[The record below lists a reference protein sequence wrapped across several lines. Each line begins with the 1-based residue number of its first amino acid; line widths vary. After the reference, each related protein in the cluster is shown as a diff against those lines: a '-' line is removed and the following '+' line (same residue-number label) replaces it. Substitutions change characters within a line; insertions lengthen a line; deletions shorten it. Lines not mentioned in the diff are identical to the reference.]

1 MSIVTS
7 EMPEPIPARM
17 LNEFTYCPRL
27 FYLEYVQQEWSHN
40 TDTLEGR
47 FVHRRVDQ
55 KKGNVPAAVDLSDQV
70 KLHSRSVRV
79 GSDALGAVAQIDLIE
94 IEDGQAIPVDY
105 KRGAAPDIAEGAW
118 EPERVQVC
126 LQGLLLREN
135 GYCCDLG
142 ILYFAA
148 SQEKV
153 VVQFTDELI
162 ARTLELL
169 TQARQTADSG
179 MIPPPLVS
187 SPKCPRCS
195 LVGICLP
202 DETNLLRAISPSG
215 DRQTESSPVPLVQI
229 TPARESAAQNLTSR
243 IHPGD
248 TAEEAPVEII
258 GNSQSPRA
266 KRLAAMA
273 IRNRE
278 APRRLMPARDDR
290 LAMYVQG
297 QGYSIGLKGEVLE
310 VREKG
315 KAVNEAR
322 LLEVSQLN
330 LFGNVQISAQA
341 LRELAAR
348 DVAVLH
354 LSYGGWLTA
363 VTTPPPHKNIEL
375 RRRQF
380 QSADDEPFCLQVARA
395 MVSGKIRN
403 SRTLLRRNAREL
415 PDGVLHRLAE
425 SRRHAERATSLEQ
438 LLGIEGTAAREY
450 FSNFALMFKP
460 ESAEEAPAFDFVSR
474 NRRPPRDP
482 VNALLSFLYAM
493 LVKDMIATLIGIGFD
508 PYLGFYHQPRYG
520 RPALA
525 LDLMEEFRPLI
536 ADSVAVGMIN
546 NSEIR
551 QSDFVTRAG
560 AVALNESGRKR
571 VLEAYE
577 RRLDTVVTHP
587 QFGYALSYRRI
598 FEVQARLL
606 SRFLSREISFY
617 PAFCTR

>member
-1 MSIVTS
+1 
-7 EMPEPIPARM
+7 MPLIALDIPDQLPARM
-17 LNEFTYCPRL
+17 LNEFAYCPRL
-27 FYLEYVQQEWSHN
+27 FYLEYAQGEWAHSV
-40 TDTLEGR
+40 DTLDGR

-55 KKGNVPAAVDLSDQV
+55 QKGSVPAATDLSNQV

-79 GSDALGAVAQIDLIE
+79 GSDTLGAVAQIDLIE
-94 IEDGQAIPVDY
+94 INGQAIPVDY
-105 KRGAAPDIAEGAW
+105 KRGAAPDIVEGAW

-135 GYCCDLG
+135 GYNCDSG

-148 SQEKV
+148 SQERV
-153 VVQFTDELI
+153 IVQFTDELI

-169 TQARQTADSG
+169 AQARQTADSG

-202 DETNLLRAISPSG
+202 DETNLLRAISQPG
-215 DRQTESSPVPLVQI
+215 DCQTELSPVSLVQI
-229 TPARESAAQNLTSR
+229 TPAREAASQNPT
-243 IHPGD
+243 PGIQPFD
-248 TAEEAPVEII
+248 STEDDPLEII
-258 GNSQSPRA
+258 RNPQPS
-266 KRLAAMA
+266 

-290 LAMYVQG
+290 LAMYIQG

-348 DVAVLH
+348 DVVVLH

-380 QSADDEPFCLQVARA
+380 QSADDGQFCLELARA
-395 MVSGKIRN
+395 IVSGKIRN

-425 SRRHAERATSLEQ
+425 SRRHAERSTSLEQ

-450 FSNFALMFKP
+450 FSNFALIFKP
-460 ESAEEAPAFDFVSR
+460 ESTEEAPAFDFESR

-482 VNALLSFLYAM
+482 VNALLSFIYAM
-493 LVKDMIATLIGIGFD
+493 LVKDLIATLVGVGFD

-525 LDLMEEFRPLI
+525 LDLMEEFRPLV

-546 NSEIR
+546 NGEIR
-551 QSDFVTRAG
+551 RPDFVMRAG
-560 AVALNESGRKR
+560 AVALNEGGRKR
-571 VLEAYE
+571 VIEAYE
-577 RRLDTVVTHP
+577 RRLDTLVTHP
-587 QFGYALSYRRI
+587 QFSYAISYRRI

-606 SRFLSREISFY
+606 SRLLSQEISFY